1 MIPWVNKM
9 SQKFYPAVSRSKIKR
24 GEAPKFIIL
33 LTMFFSLLFAGCAFF
48 KKEPPK
54 VRESGLIRIASSDYP
69 EFSDDM
75 DYDGLEHGVL
85 QSILYL
91 NKIPVDRRFRF
102 GEDFFD
108 AAHMIRSMEHFLDF
122 IQTRPSIQDLGEY
135 IKSNCLVYRSVG
147 SSNPG
152 QVFFTGYYEPSLE
165 GSLEKSTEY
174 RFPIYA
180 RPGDL
185 TTINLSLF
193 LPELKGKKI
202 IGRYTGQ
209 TVVPYYDRNDIEY
222 EGALEGKTREIAW
235 LKDRIDLFFLQI
247 QGSGKIYLNNDEILH
262 VHYHAT
268 NGQPYRSIGKL
279 LIDTG
284 KIPREEMSM
293 QKIRAYLHDH
303 PEEVETILNY
313 NPSYIFF
320 KIEEDGPI
328 GYLEVKLTPGRSIA
342 LDRRLFPR
350 AGLAFIKTHKP
361 LINDSGKIDKWSAFS
376 RFVLNQDT
384 GGAINGPGRA
394 DLFWGNGTY
403 AEIAAGHMQHPGTL
417 YFLVLKPDALE

>member
-1 MIPWVNKM
+1 MNSWVNKRYN
-9 SQKFYPAVSRSKIKR
+9 S
-24 GEAPKFIIL
+24 IIFL
-33 LTMFFSLLFAGCAFF
+33 SVFFSLLFTGCALF
-48 KKEPPK
+48 KKEAPK
-54 VRESGLIRIASSDYP
+54 VRETGLVRIALSDYP

-75 DYDGLEHGVL
+75 DYDGLEHGIL
-85 QSILYL
+85 QSMSYL
-91 NKIPVDRRFRF
+91 NKIPADRKFRF
-102 GEDFFD
+102 GEDVFD
-108 AAHMIRSMEHFLDF
+108 AAHMIRSMEHFLNF
-122 IQTRPSIQDLGEY
+122 IQTKPSIPDLRKY
-135 IKSNCLVYRSVG
+135 IRSNCLVYRSVG

-165 GSLEKSTEY
+165 GSLEKTTEY

-180 RPGDL
+180 RPSDL

-202 IGRYTGQ
+202 IGRYTDQ
-209 TVVPYYDRNDIEY
+209 TVVPYYDRSDIEY
-222 EGALEGKTREIAW
+222 KGALEGKTREIAW

-247 QGSGKIYLNNDEILH
+247 QGSGKIYLNNDDILH

-268 NGQPYRSIGKL
+268 NGRPYRSIGKL

-303 PEEVETILNY
+303 PEEVETILNH
-313 NPSYIFF
+313 NPSYVFF
-320 KIEEDGPI
+320 NIQEDGPI

-342 LDRRLFPR
+342 LDRSLFPR
-350 AGLAFIKTHKP
+350 AGLAFIETHKP
-361 LINDSGKIDKWSAFS
+361 LINGSGKIHKWSAFS

-384 GGAINGPGRA
+384 GGAINGSGRA

-417 YFLVLKPDALE
+417 YFLVLKPDLP

>member
-1 MIPWVNKM
+1 MNPLG
-9 SQKFYPAVSRSKIKR
+9 IKR
-24 GEAPKFIIL
+24 YISFIFLSVL
-33 LTMFFSLLFAGCAFF
+33 LSLLFAGCALF
-48 KKEPPK
+48 KKGPPK
-54 VRESGLIRIASSDYP
+54 VRETGLIRIDSSEYP
-69 EFSDDM
+69 EFSDDLV
-75 DYDGLEHGVL
+75 YDGLEHGIL

-91 NKIPVDRRFRF
+91 NKVPADRKFRF

-122 IQTRPSIQDLGEY
+122 IQTKPSIRELKKY
-135 IKSNCLVYRSVG
+135 IHSNYLVYRSVG

-180 RPGDL
+180 RPSDL

-193 LPELKGKKI
+193 LPEFKGKRI
-202 IGRYTGQ
+202 TGRYTHQ
-209 TVVPYYDRNDIEY
+209 TVVPYYDRSDIEY
-222 EGALEGKTREIAW
+222 KGVLQGKTTEIAW
-235 LKDRIDLFFLQI
+235 LKDRIELFFLQI
-247 QGSGKIYLNNDEILH
+247 QGSGKVYLNNDDILH

-268 NGQPYRSIGKL
+268 NGRPYRSIGKL
-279 LIDTG
+279 LIDTD

-303 PEEVETILNY
+303 PEEVETVLSH
-313 NPSYIFF
+313 NPSYVFF
-320 KIEEDGPI
+320 KIEKDGPM

-342 LDRRLFPR
+342 LDRSLFPG

-361 LINDSGKIDKWSAFS
+361 LINGGGKIYEWSAFS

-394 DLFWGNGTY
+394 DLFWGDGTY
-403 AEIAAGHMQHPGTL
+403 AEIAAGHMQHHGTL
-417 YFLVLKPDALE
+417 YFLVLKPDLLQ